1 MTISSQ
7 ADLAGMHAVG
17 RLVADAL
24 SYLVAEARPGIS
36 TGQLDDLGARFLR
49 QRGARSA
56 PQLAYGFPGCTCISV
71 DDEIV
76 HGVPGPRR
84 LRSGNLVKIDV
95 TAELGGFV
103 ADAARTVALPPVPSV
118 ARRLIRCARRAFR
131 AAMAA
136 ARPERPVRVIGR
148 AIEREVRRGGFA
160 VLRELTGHGLG
171 REIHESPTVANF
183 EDPSEQ
189 SLLHDGLVAAVEP
202 LIAER
207 AAQVIEDP
215 DGWTLRTHN
224 GALAAHYEN
233 TIVIRRG
240 EPLVLTATWP

>member
-7 ADLAGMHAVG
+7 ADLAGMQAVG

-56 PQLAYGFPGCTCISV
+56 PQLTYGFPGFTCISV

-84 LRSGNLVKIDV
+84 LLSRSLVKIDI

-103 ADAARTVALPPVPSV
+103 ADAARTVALPQAPAV

-136 ARPERPVRVIGR
+136 ARPGQPVRLIGR
-148 AIEREVRRGGFA
+148 AIDREIRRCGFA
-160 VLRELTGHGLG
+160 VLPELTGHGLG
-171 REIHESPTVANF
+171 REIHEEPTVANF
-183 EDPSEQ
+183 EDPDEQ
-189 SLLHDGLVAAVEP
+189 RLLNGGLVVAVEP

-207 AAQVIEDP
+207 PAQVIEDP

-233 TIVIRRG
+233 TVVIQQG
-240 EPLVLTATWP
+240 EPLVLTAT